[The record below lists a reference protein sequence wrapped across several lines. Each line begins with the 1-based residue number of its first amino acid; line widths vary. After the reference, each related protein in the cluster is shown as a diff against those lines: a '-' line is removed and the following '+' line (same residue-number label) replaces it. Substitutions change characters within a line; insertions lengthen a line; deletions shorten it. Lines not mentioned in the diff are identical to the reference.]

1 MRKIF
6 LILLFLPL
14 SSYASFQLYGGMN
27 IGSLSMDETSGA
39 NSYKHSSTFF
49 VGHWG
54 YGLGSRIKLDL
65 GALKIGVVGDLSW
78 NGDSIERKQNGV
90 THDATYRQESYRVL
104 AGGTFSLDAGAFGLI
119 GEYYPYVVNTV
130 TYSDDKSE
138 NLFRKNDKFKGTG
151 WGAGF
156 QFAMGAGFYYSA
168 LYRQLIYKDI
178 ESNGT
183 TLTLPNDNYSAIRVD
198 DILVS
203 AAKEF

>member
-1 MRKIF
+1 MLNIF
-6 LILLFLPL
+6 LILLFIPL

-27 IGSLSMDETSGA
+27 IGSLSMDETSGV
-39 NSYKHSSTFF
+39 NSYES
-49 VGHWG
+49 
-54 YGLGSRIKLDL
+54 
-65 GALKIGVVGDLSW
+65 
-78 NGDSIERKQNGV
+78 KQNGV

-178 ESNGT
+178 ESSGT
-183 TLTLPNDNYSAIRVD
+183 TLTLPNDNYSAICVD

-203 AAKEF
+203 VAKEF